1 MNLMF
6 IRIFRCTALI
16 FLLSAALQATAAPG
30 DPDPS
35 FPASKPPE
43 CNSDGTS
50 YNFGASLL
58 PGADGSFFLSCRST
72 ATELIVIK
80 YSGRGTIDTR
90 WGENG
95 IARRQVPA
103 CTTCYSINAIEDYDG
118 GVRLILPDGRSI
130 RYRFDGKTDPGYGTA
145 AADVAGLLG
154 DSIVEPNAF
163 TTFAI
168 QHDGGML
175 ALSAVPL
182 PPAPNVYFSLDYDT
196 LILRRLLPNG
206 SRDMA
211 FGNAGELRYRYL
223 FTRGIDRG
231 YGFGRISKPDMAG
244 ELVAWSLQPDKR
256 LEVSFTTLSNANALQ
271 EPLQAVSLTVGA
283 LDPTATGRSFP
294 AAGVGGWMNPEQ
306 RVLPDGSQ
314 LFARYEVTKWRPDGA
329 LDLAFG
335 TRGSSGL
342 GSCPNSPS
350 LSLLAEGGI
359 ATYFANGGGF
369 GNICGAA
376 VTYLKTF
383 NAAGFPNGGFGYV
396 SGNTIL
402 IDRAGKL
409 ITVLNGGGGN
419 LARYEGQ
426 GTRAE
431 VTVIE
436 YYHPLIDHYFM
447 TATEQEIQD
456 LDNTPASGWK
466 RTGYKFGAWN
476 IDTPMPGTAP
486 VCRYYG
492 DRIAGPNS
500 HFHSAERFECDILAA
515 QEAATPI
522 GTRAWRL
529 ERDAFRITVPV
540 NGQCPAALQPV
551 HRLYNQP
558 AVGKDPNHRYVTDP
572 VEYQAMI
579 AKGWLDDGVHMCATP
594 NTGTQSARDA
604 Y

>member
-1 MNLMF
+1 MNSMF
-6 IRIFRCTALI
+6 TSTLRYTAIL
-16 FLLSAALQATAAPG
+16 FLLSTTFRVSAAAG
-30 DPDPS
+30 DLDPTFLS
-35 FPASKPPE
+35 SKPPE
-43 CNSDGTS
+43 CSGDPYS
-50 YNFGASLL
+50 YSSSIRLFS
-58 PGADGSFFLSCRST
+58 GADGSFFLSCRSA
-72 ATELIVIK
+72 ATELVVIK
-80 YSGRGTIDTR
+80 YSGRGIIDTR

-103 CTTCYSINAIEDYDG
+103 CTNCYTVYGIEDYDG
-118 GVRLILPDGRSI
+118 GARLIFSDGSSM
-130 RYRFDGKTDPGYGTA
+130 RYRVDGKPDFAYGR
-145 AADVAGLLG
+145 AADDGAGILG
-154 DSIVEPNAF
+154 DSIFEPKSFA
-163 TTFAI
+163 TIAI
-168 QHDGGML
+168 QPDGGML

-182 PPAPNVYFSLDYDT
+182 PTTSTPSFSISYDT

-206 SRDMA
+206 RRDMA
-211 FGNAGELRYRYL
+211 FGNGGELRYRYL
-223 FTRGIDRG
+223 FSRGTNDIL
-231 YGFGRISKPDMAG
+231 GFNRNMMPITSG
-244 ELVAWSLQPDKR
+244 ELVAWSLQPDNR
-256 LEVSFTTLSNANALQ
+256 LEVLFTTLPNKGARQ
-271 EPLQAVSLTVGA
+271 EPLQAVSLVAGA

-294 AAGVGGWMNPEQ
+294 AAGVGGWMDHEQ

-314 LFARYEVTKWRPDGA
+314 LFARYEVTKWRPDGV
-329 LDLAFG
+329 LDLNFG
-335 TRGSSGL
+335 RTGRGSSSMGDCPAGL
-342 GSCPNSPS
+342 PS
-350 LSLLAEGGI
+350 LSLLADGGI
-359 ATYFANGGGF
+359 AAYSSYATGFTQYCGSIGTSLTSFTADGSPQGGGY
-369 GNICGAA
+369 IDAS
-376 VTYLKTF
+376 YM
-383 NAAGFPNGGFGYV
+383 
-396 SGNTIL
+396 L

-409 ITVLNGGGGN
+409 TTVRTGIGGN
-419 LARYEGQ
+419 LVRYEGQ

-431 VTVIE
+431 VMVIE

-456 LDNTPASGWK
+456 LDNTPASGWR

-476 IDTPMPGTAP
+476 IDTPTPGTEA

-594 NTGTQSARDA
+594 NT
-604 Y
+604 